1 MGSVWR
7 FTSILVL
14 MPTYVRG
21 FFMFPKFLLKTYDI
35 YLESSRIP
43 ILENGKVEE
52 VLSSFNTLVCDLD
65 ENENP
70 YSMVRES
77 Q

>member
-21 FFMFPKFLLKTYDI
+21 FFMFPKLLLKTYDI

-52 VLSSFNTLVCDLD
+52 VLLSFNTLVCDLD

>member
-1 MGSVWR
+1 
-7 FTSILVL
+7 

-21 FFMFPKFLLKTYDI
+21 FFMFPKLLLKTYDI

-52 VLSSFNTLVCDLD
+52 VLLSFNTLVCDLD

>member
-1 MGSVWR
+1 
-7 FTSILVL
+7 

>member
-1 MGSVWR
+1 
-7 FTSILVL
+7 

-21 FFMFPKFLLKTYDI
+21 FFMFPKLLLKTYDI

>member
-52 VLSSFNTLVCDLD
+52 VLLSFNTLVCDLD

>member
-21 FFMFPKFLLKTYDI
+21 FFMFPQFLLKTYDI

-52 VLSSFNTLVCDLD
+52 VLLSFNTLVCDLD

>member
-21 FFMFPKFLLKTYDI
+21 FFMFPKFLLKTYNI
-35 YLESSRIP
+35 YLGSSRIP

-52 VLSSFNTLVCDLD
+52 VLSSFNTLVCDPD